1 MSRRP
6 LATARRLEQEALA
19 LGDELLVQRAR
30 LCAVAMLMRTGELA
44 TAARQICRMSRPRT
58 PPPASITSAG
68 PSPPIPWHLVAGE
81 LAVTISAGVASGS
94 SSLPE
99 LLSEADRNLYAAKHA
114 GRDRVV
120 FRPAA

>member
-1 MSRRP
+1 MRRGDVDEDRRAGHGRAADLP
-6 LATARRLEQEALA
+6 DVAAADATTCLDHIRR
-19 LGDELLVQRAR
+19 
-30 LCAVAMLMRTGELA
+30 AVAA
-44 TAARQICRMSRPRT
+44 H
-58 PPPASITSAG
+58 
-68 PSPPIPWHLVAGE
+68 PWHLLAGE